1 MQIRFYIKD
10 GVIEKGPL
18 TVQELKKL
26 GIKKKDQVRYENH
39 TTWAEAKNFIE
50 LKKILNRKK
59 RRIII
64 VLLIFFFF
72 IISSLAL
79 IVINEER
86 NNSYS
91 DSDNWEEIIDYEEPL
106 PKPPTINVNLSVH
119 HKNGLID
126 FLKDCNIKGNKRRL
140 VEACDFKNAILRNY
154 AVSIAGNNAG
164 EFNLGQICDVFDHCY
179 KNWKYVNDPIQ
190 KEIYGYASNSILNGL
205 NGDCDDFAILV
216 CSMILAIGGEARIN
230 FAFNSTG
237 EGHAFTEVNI
247 GQTNVDEYISKRF
260 SKSQDFTGVWTRVD
274 AEGNHWLNLDWQ
286 ASYPGGKYF
295 EYTHGTTFNILQK
308 FCEEFNN

>member
-1 MQIRFYIKD
+1 MEIRFFIKD
-10 GVIEKGPL
+10 GPIEKGPL

-26 GIKKKDQVRYENH
+26 GIKKNDQIRYENH
-39 TTWAEAKNFIE
+39 STWSEAINFIE

-59 RRIII
+59 RRLIIW
-64 VLLIFFFF
+64 LLIFFLL
-72 IISSLAL
+72 IISAVAL
-79 IVINEER
+79 LVINEQR
-86 NNSYS
+86 NTSNSYTM
-91 DSDNWEEIIDYEEPL
+91 EEIIDYEEPL
-106 PKPPTINVNLSVH
+106 PTPPTINVNLSVH
-119 HKNGLID
+119 HKNDIRD
-126 FLKDCNIKGNKRRL
+126 FFKDCNLGGNKRRL
-140 VEACDFKNAILRNY
+140 VEACDFTNTNLRNY
-154 AVSIAGNNAG
+154 ALTIAGKNEG

-190 KEIYGYASNSILNGL
+190 NEIYDYASNSVNNGL

-260 SKSQDFTGVWTRVD
+260 NKS
-274 AEGNHWLNLDWQ
+274 
-286 ASYPGGKYF
+286 
-295 EYTHGTTFNILQK
+295 
-308 FCEEFNN
+308 